1 MIGRVAG
8 VLMLWFTILLV
19 NFHVSSGNLLRCDE
33 LNIGQYFCDEPV
45 IDLKTQAEVGCQPN
59 RTVLVECH
67 VASGINCTGVKLSTN
82 STGFYQQVPC
92 RYVNGKSLNTALLL
106 SIFLGMFG
114 VDRFY
119 LGYPAIG
126 LFKFCTFGFFMI
138 FQFIDVLL
146 IASQVLKPADGS
158 DYVMDYFG
166 HRLIHVTGTEDMYWL
181 PL

>member
-1 MIGRVAG
+1 
-8 VLMLWFTILLV
+8 MLLFLIFLACV
-19 NFHVSSGNLLRCDE
+19 SGAHNVHVPRCDQ
-33 LNIGQYFCDEPV
+33 LFIGQYYCDEPR
-45 IDLKTQAEVGCQPN
+45 IDHETQAEHGCHSN
-59 RTVLVECH
+59 RTVFVECH
-67 VASGINCTGVKLSTN
+67 VAPGINCTGVKLSTN
-82 STGFYQQVPC
+82 RTGFHQQVPC

-166 HRLIHVTGTEDMYWL
+166 HRLIHVTGSEDMYWV
-181 PL
+181 PI

>member
-1 MIGRVAG
+1 MFSF
-8 VLMLWFTILLV
+8 LILLTS
-19 NFHVSSGNLLRCDE
+19 FGFGSSTVRRCDQ
-33 LNIGQYFCDEPV
+33 LFIGQYFCDEPV
-45 IDLKTQAEVGCQPN
+45 VDHATQAELGCQPN

-67 VASGINCTGVKLSTN
+67 VAPGINCTGAKMSTN
-82 STGFYQQVPC
+82 STGFYREVPC

-114 VDRFY
+114 IDRFY

-166 HRLIHVTGTEDMYWL
+166 HRLIHVTGAEDMYWL
-181 PL
+181 PI